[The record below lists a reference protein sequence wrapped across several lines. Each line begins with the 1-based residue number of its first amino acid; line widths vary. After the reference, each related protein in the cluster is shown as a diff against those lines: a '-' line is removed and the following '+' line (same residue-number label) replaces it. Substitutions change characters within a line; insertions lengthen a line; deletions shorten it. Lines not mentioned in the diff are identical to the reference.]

1 MVPTELITIKEAA
14 DLLGV
19 TTTTLRR
26 WDKEGKLIPSK
37 TLGGHR
43 RYNKQQVLNL
53 I

>member
-1 MVPTELITIKEAA
+1 MNQITIKEAA

-26 WDKEGKLIPSK
+26 WDKEGKLKPVK

-43 RYNKQQVLNL
+43 RYNKEEILKL
-53 I
+53 LK